1 MVPKK
6 TLQLKYFM
14 NGQQAVRLIDRLL
27 DRDQQ
32 RKLNDIQSKIVL
44 QIWEGDTYRSIG
56 DRLSYDLDYIKQ
68 IAARLWKLLSQLL
81 SENICKSN
89 IKSVLE
95 RCQES
100 MPVSDWDD
108 LSDGAETDLQ
118 TIETWMISDHMTTI
132 AFFSSSENPKTPQS
146 IELDSPQERLPVI
159 SVAVCEASASASVRQ
174 RQVQEEIQSLI
185 WQNLHKPFIPNVLMN
200 EILSVL
206 TVRNPDK
213 NSVNCLIVNCYFDR

>member
-1 MVPKK
+1 MM
-6 TLQLKYFM
+6 T
-14 NGQQAVRLIDRLL
+14 GHQAIRLIDRLL
-27 DRDQQ
+27 DRGQQ
-32 RKLNDIQSKIVL
+32 RKLNDIQSTIML
-44 QIWEGDTYRSIG
+44 QIWEGNTYRSIG

-118 TIETWMISDHMTTI
+118 TIETWMISDRMTTT
-132 AFFSSSENPKTPQS
+132 AFFSSSENPKPPQS
-146 IELDSPQERLPVI
+146 IKLDSPQERLPVI

-185 WQNLHKPFIPNVLMN
+185 WQNLHKPFIPTVLMN

>member
-1 MVPKK
+1 MM
-6 TLQLKYFM
+6 T
-14 NGQQAVRLIDRLL
+14 GHQAIRLIDLHLEHR
-27 DRDQQ
+27 QQ
-32 RKLNDIQSKIVL
+32 RKLNDIQSTIML

-118 TIETWMISDHMTTI
+118 TIETWMISDRMTTT

-146 IELDSPQERLPVI
+146 IKLDSPQERLPVI
-159 SVAVCEASASASVRQ
+159 SGDVCEASASASVRQ

-185 WQNLHKPFIPNVLMN
+185 WQNLHKPFIPTVLMN